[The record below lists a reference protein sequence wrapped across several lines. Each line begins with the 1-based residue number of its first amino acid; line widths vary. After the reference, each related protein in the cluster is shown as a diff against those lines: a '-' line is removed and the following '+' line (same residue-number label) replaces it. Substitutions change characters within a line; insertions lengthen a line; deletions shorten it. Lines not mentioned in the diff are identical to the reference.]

1 MTMLEVDGISARYGM
16 HNALRSVTIRVDR
29 GEVVSVLGA
38 NGAGKSTLLKVIA
51 GMTQASEIGRLMF
64 DGQNLADMAAHSRV
78 ELGIAYV
85 PDNRGVFG
93 DLTVRENLFLGAYP
107 QRARA
112 GEAGTFDHLLRL
124 FPRLQER
131 LGQQVKTMSGGEQQM
146 VAIGRAL
153 MSKPDL
159 LLLDEPSLGLSPLMV
174 GELFK
179 ALAQIRQASVAIL
192 IVEQNA
198 KRSLELSDRAYLL
211 EQGQIVGQGSASDL
225 LESDAVKRAY
235 LGG

>member
-1 MTMLEVDGISARYGM
+1 MLEVDGISARYGM
-16 HNALRSVTIRVDR
+16 HNALRSVTITVGR

-51 GMTQASEIGRLMF
+51 GLTEASEIGRLTF
-64 DGQNLADMAAHSRV
+64 GGHNLADMAAHARV
-78 ELGIAYV
+78 ELGIAFV

-112 GEAGTFDHLLRL
+112 GEAGTLEHLLRL
-124 FPRLQER
+124 FPRLLER
-131 LGQQVKTMSGGEQQM
+131 LSQQVKTMSGGEQQM

-179 ALAQIRQASVAIL
+179 ALAKIRQANVAIL

-211 EQGQIVGQGSASDL
+211 EQGQIVGQGTASDL
-225 LESDAVKRAY
+225 LKSDAVKRAY